1 MKNIKTILV
10 LALVSLLCMI
20 GRGEN
25 SNKQKELE
33 LKESELKEK
42 EISLKEK
49 DTTNLKAVVQETLKN
64 ETAQETKKMPSDT
77 KVLTMT
83 FEEFS
88 EGDFPHLIFKDIST
102 GEDYDFMF
110 LSDNN
115 LNGIA
120 ILLED
125 ANAAFGLKANP
136 NYLKKSFIVETKKK
150 LVEQYD
156 LEGGGGTDK
165 TKAWV
170 ITSIKLK

>member
-1 MKNIKTILV
+1 MKKLMTVLGVTII
-10 LALVSLLCMI
+10 ASFIIISC
-20 GRGEN
+20 GQN

-33 LKESELKEK
+33 LKERELKEK

-49 DTTNLKAVVQETLKN
+49 DTTNLKAVVQDTLKN
-64 ETAQETKKMPSDT
+64 ETVQETKKLPSDT

-83 FEEFS
+83 FEDYE

-115 LNGIA
+115 LNGIS

-125 ANAAFGLKANP
+125 DNAAFGLKANP
-136 NYLKKSFIVETKKK
+136 KYLKKSFIVETKKK

-156 LEGGGGTDK
+156 LEGGGGTYK